1 MKTDIYPRRPDSAV
15 RAPEPI
21 ESPIPQVLI
30 PEVRQHARRRR
41 LRNLA
46 AVLISG
52 ATAAGLLLFLGS
64 GSPAGSRASRPSSP
78 SASGATHTERVT
90 EACNKAAPRG
100 PHAWPVLTAGQAVV
114 SDARGR
120 YMAVVYHPTGSRVFA
135 CITNGSGGTATE
147 DSSFGQGGIPKPGA
161 DEITNA
167 GGGAGAAPGFAGG
180 NTNQPLSQHRD
191 ESSAR
196 GQRLQR
202 VVSRGVESNV
212 FGMAGN
218 DVSAVTF
225 DFTDGLTVDATIQ
238 NGWYFAWW
246 PTLDQPTSVQIT
258 TTSGQTQTEKCSSP
272 SQSGSRPP
280 C

>member
-46 AVLISG
+46 GVLISG
-52 ATAAGLLLFLGS
+52 ATAAGLLLSLGS

-114 SDARGR
+114 SDTRGR
-120 YMAVVYHPTGSRVFA
+120 YMAVVYHPTGSRVFT
-135 CITNGSGGTATE
+135 CITNGSGGTATADE
-147 DSSFGQGGIPKPGA
+147 QLQGGIPKPGA
-161 DEITNA
+161 DEITNV

-180 NTNQPLSQHRD
+180 NTNQPLPQHLD
-191 ESSAR
+191 ASSALR
-196 GQRLQR
+196 QRLQR
-202 VVSRGVESNV
+202 VVSRGVESDE

-225 DFTDGLTVDATIQ
+225 DFTDGLTVDATIH

-246 PTLDQPTSVQIT
+246 PNLDHPTSIQIT

-272 SQSGSRPP
+272 PQSGSRPP

>member
-15 RAPEPI
+15 SAPEPI

-78 SASGATHTERVT
+78 SASGATHTKRVT

-167 GGGAGAAPGFAGG
+167 GGGAGAAPGSPEAIPI
-180 NTNQPLSQHRD
+180 TRSRSTATRAAPLGRDCGVSSHGAWSQTC
-191 ESSAR
+191 S
-196 GQRLQR
+196 
-202 VVSRGVESNV
+202 
-212 FGMAGN
+212 
-218 DVSAVTF
+218 
-225 DFTDGLTVDATIQ
+225 
-238 NGWYFAWW
+238 GWQA
-246 PTLDQPTSVQIT
+246 
-258 TTSGQTQTEKCSSP
+258 TTSPRSRLTSP
-272 SQSGSRPP
+272 TG
-280 C
+280 